1 MDVHDKQLYEFL
13 GARIRE
19 RRHSLQ
25 MTQAYL
31 AQQVGLLR
39 SSIANIEA
47 GRQRITV
54 HVLYHLCEVLGLDMA
69 TALSTPALAETR
81 KPAP

>member
-1 MDVHDKQLYEFL
+1 MDVRDRQLYEFL

-25 MTQAYL
+25 MTQAHL
-31 AQQVGLLR
+31 AAQVGLLR

-54 HVLYHLCEVLGLDMA
+54 HVLYHLCEVLGLDVA
-69 TALSTPALAETR
+69 TALPTPVLAESR
-81 KPAP
+81 EPAQ